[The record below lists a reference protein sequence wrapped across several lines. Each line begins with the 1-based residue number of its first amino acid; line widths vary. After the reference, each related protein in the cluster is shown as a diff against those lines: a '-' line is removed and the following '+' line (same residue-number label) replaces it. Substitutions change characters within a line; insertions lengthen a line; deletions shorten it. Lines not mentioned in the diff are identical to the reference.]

1 MATDQHGI
9 PLFLQTFSGNEPDKK
24 TLLTIITQLSESL
37 QYLGKIYH
45 IADAAFYTAENL
57 TTLGTHI
64 FWISRVSATLN
75 EAKDLVAADLV
86 LQPCADDRYRYAEHL
101 SDYAGTPQKWA
112 IYHSAPMQEQQEKT
126 FEKPLENDKKKAETS
141 LRKLGARE
149 FACEPGARIAAA
161 KKWLQEHSQF
171 RFSSLDVQ
179 TTTRKKTK
187 ERGRRQTNR
196 WRRSIRSL
204 QRLSTIPGLLLKN
217 GRNLA
222 GLFWRRM
229 T

>member
-1 MATDQHGI
+1 MYLADQVVSVSKFGQSLLEKRSINSEIISHGVDEM
-9 PLFLQTFSGNEPDKK
+9 FF
-24 TLLTIITQLSESL
+24 
-37 QYLGKIYH
+37 
-45 IADAAFYTAENL
+45 AF
-57 TTLGTHI
+57 
-64 FWISRVSATLN
+64 
-75 EAKDLVAADLV
+75 
-86 LQPCADDRYRYAEHL
+86 
-101 SDYAGTPQKWA
+101 TPVIQFQK
-112 IYHSAPMQEQQEKT
+112 QQ
-126 FEKPLENDKKKAETS
+126 
-141 LRKLGARE
+141 
-149 FACEPGARIAAA
+149 
-161 KKWLQEHSQF
+161 QEHSQF